1 MAKPK
6 LSLKEDSRPADL
18 WYWNDWF
25 SSFDVRSCSLAAR
38 GLWIDMLG
46 IMRAAEIK
54 GTLTINGKQ
63 IGTRELAQLVGA
75 REEEIIP
82 LLKELEDH
90 KVFSRLEDGTIINRR
105 QFREGEISRKRAEAG
120 RIGGAKYK
128 QKESNIYEELIN
140 ISEASDK
147 QSESK
152 EKNKDESK
160 SKATLENENEN
171 NMKIIKKE
179 GVQGEKEKP
188 QQQDFKSWCASIIS
202 QWNEFAQKT
211 GLPAVWAIAPGS
223 KRERFLKARFKE
235 KEFDFKKIL
244 EKVGQS
250 EFLLGIRTD
259 WKVSFDWLICPSNY
273 IKVLEGN
280 YDANHPQKDLVRAS
294 RVGENKAKIEYPPG
308 YWDKVLELKNKGVS
322 GEALHEELMKI
333 PEFKA
338 FFQNLSGGQA

>member
-90 KVFSRLEDGTIINRR
+90 NVFSRLEDGTIINRR

-160 SKATLENENEN
+160 SEATLENENENEN

-211 GLPAVWAIAPGS
+211 GLPAVRAIAPGS

-235 KEFDFKKIL
+235 KEFDFGKIL
-244 EKVGQS
+244 EKIGQS
-250 EFLLGIRTD
+250 EFLLGIKTD
-259 WKVSFDWLICPSNY
+259 WKVSFDWILAPSNY
-273 IKVLEGN
+273 LKILEGT
-280 YDANHPQKDLVRAS
+280 YDSGLGSRDKLKASNIGSKEYFNHPEFL
-294 RVGENKAKIEYPPG
+294 KACERQHQEIEK
-308 YWDKVLELKNKGVS
+308 WR
-322 GEALHEELMKI
+322 EE
-333 PEFKA
+333 
-338 FFQNLSGGQA
+338 